1 MDHDPRQ
8 REFLKRL
15 LGTAAGAVGL
25 TAAGGIMAPRSA
37 FGAGAYGTPTGTADL
52 INADL
57 TVLGNLMVQGPGPWL
72 DVLAYGA
79 VGDGVTDD
87 TAAIQS
93 AIDAVPVTGGTVFFP
108 AGKLFRCA
116 GQLVLD
122 NREGL
127 QLVGGRAGTGQP
139 GSPPH
144 ILYTGSGARF
154 LSMHSVVSCSLVS
167 LCIRYDNPQFTGHL
181 VDFDWSGLN
190 RDPVSIRIEDCAF
203 SGLEP
208 AVNARSLV
216 RLNRAIVTT
225 LRNCW
230 FAYGDIAILG
240 GSPHYSNAIQVQNCC
255 FNYQNVCSIKNA
267 VDTWLITG
275 CTFEPRRD
283 WTAAAYMQDAGRY
296 AWSLNFIGNW
306 FGDAINGGT
315 WIQTQSLGLNFNGNR
330 FETAGAGSTCLRLT
344 YSEGIHVVGNH
355 FAGQT
360 GIEIVGFAI
369 GLSVMGNK
377 FFGVPT
383 PVKNDWA
390 VSGQT
395 GAYLGNSGLDNRIF

>member
-8 REFLKRL
+8 REFLKRM
-15 LGTAAGAVGL
+15 LGTAAGAAAF
-25 TAAGGIMAPRSA
+25 TAAGSVMAPRSA
-37 FGAGAYGTPTGTADL
+37 YAAYTVGGAPGGGDL
-52 INADL
+52 VNTHL
-57 TVLGNLMVQGPGPWL
+57 TVLGNLTVKGPGPFI
-72 DVLAYGA
+72 DVVAYGA

-87 TAAIQS
+87 TAAIQA
-93 AIDAVPVTGGTVFFP
+93 AINAAPAAGGTVFFP

-116 GQLVLD
+116 GQLILD

-127 QLVGGRAGTGQP
+127 QLVGGRAGTGPP
-139 GSPPH
+139 GSTPH

-154 LSMHSVVSCSLVS
+154 LSLHSVASVSLVS
-167 LCIRYDNPQFTGHL
+167 LCIRYNNINFRGDL
-181 VDFDWSGLN
+181 VDFDWSAIN
-190 RDPVSIRIEDCAF
+190 RDPVFIRIEDCGF
-203 SGLEP
+203 SGIEP

-230 FAYGDIAILG
+230 FAYSDVAILG
-240 GSPHYSNAIQVQNCC
+240 GSPDYSNAIQVDNCC
-255 FNYQNVCSIKNA
+255 FNYQNVSCIKNA
-267 VDTWLITG
+267 VDTWLVSG

-283 WTAAAYMQDAGRY
+283 WTAGAYIQDPGRY

-315 WIQTQSLGLNFNGNR
+315 WISTQSLGLNFNGNR
-330 FETAGAGSTCLRLT
+330 FETAGGGSTCLRLT

-355 FAGQT
+355 FAGEA
-360 GIEIVGFAI
+360 GVEILGFAI

-377 FFGVPT
+377 FFGVT
-383 PVKNDWA
+383 YPVKNEWA
-390 VSGQT
+390 VSGNT